1 MPTRYKFFP
10 VLLGYHPVSAGNT
23 ASTKWRSAWE
33 SAPQSLR
40 ITQAAMLIS
49 PVDLIGPL
57 YNATGEQEFLEFFVK
72 GTDQDLVPREKP
84 FDIGSQV
91 GLDVVLLEIG
101 REMGQLAGH
110 VVDNADSSEIDAT
123 ISRMHRW
130 AETLRIKVRSIA
142 GDTTPQSD

>member
-1 MPTRYKFFP
+1 
-10 VLLGYHPVSAGNT
+10 
-23 ASTKWRSAWE
+23 
-33 SAPQSLR
+33 
-40 ITQAAMLIS
+40 MLIS
-49 PVDLIGPL
+49 PVDLIVPL

-123 ISRMHRW
+123 ISRMHNGQR
-130 AETLRIKVRSIA
+130 RFGSRCVRSPATLHRNPIKQ
-142 GDTTPQSD
+142 PNI

>member
-1 MPTRYKFFP
+1 
-10 VLLGYHPVSAGNT
+10 
-23 ASTKWRSAWE
+23 
-33 SAPQSLR
+33 
-40 ITQAAMLIS
+40 MLIS